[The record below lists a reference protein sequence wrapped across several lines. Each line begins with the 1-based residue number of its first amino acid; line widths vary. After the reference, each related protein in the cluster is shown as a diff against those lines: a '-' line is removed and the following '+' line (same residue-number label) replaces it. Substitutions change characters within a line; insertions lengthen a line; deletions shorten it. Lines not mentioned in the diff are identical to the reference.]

1 MKDPKVQAF
10 LSAFQAL
17 FTNEDNDDNEDNNEK
32 EYRNNVDDK
41 EDDGN
46 NHNEGDDLHC
56 FLLMIGLLK
65 E

>member
-1 MKDPKVQAF
+1 MKDPKVKAF

-17 FTNEDNDDNEDNNEK
+17 TNEDNDINKENNGEVHHD
-32 EYRNNVDDK
+32 NVDDK

-46 NHNEGDDLHC
+46 DHNDDDDLPG
-56 FLLMIGLLK
+56 FLLMIGWLK